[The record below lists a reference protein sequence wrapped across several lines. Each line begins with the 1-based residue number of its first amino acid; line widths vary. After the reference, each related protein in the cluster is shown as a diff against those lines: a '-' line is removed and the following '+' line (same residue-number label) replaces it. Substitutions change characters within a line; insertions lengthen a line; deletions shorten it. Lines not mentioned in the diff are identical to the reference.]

1 MKKFLRGI
9 AFSLVSLFLLNT
21 AAFASETDITRASSY
36 IANSGAAISADADCQ
51 LRITFSIQGTA
62 RMSELGATT
71 IYLYEDNG
79 YLSKLVKTYQSS
91 DSNYS
96 NMMDA
101 NTFYHGSDVTYE
113 GIAGYKYYAIV
124 NFKAGNSTGSDT
136 TVGQTDVVTAR
147 K

>member
-62 RMSELGATT
+62 RMSELGA
-71 IYLYEDNG
+71 
-79 YLSKLVKTYQSS
+79 YQSS